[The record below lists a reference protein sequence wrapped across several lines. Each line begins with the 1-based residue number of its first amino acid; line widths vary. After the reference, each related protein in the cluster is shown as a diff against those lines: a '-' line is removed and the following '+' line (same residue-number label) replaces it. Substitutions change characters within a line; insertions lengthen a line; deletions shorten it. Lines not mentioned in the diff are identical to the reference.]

1 MNHRRLIIIGAA
13 IAFAV
18 IAFAGNL
25 MYLNSA
31 DARANKNAKRVD
43 IFAVKAPIK
52 KGMTGEQVLEQEL
65 VETRKIPQELKPD
78 TAILNLD
85 DLRKKVAVSDLTP
98 GQLLVAGQF
107 ADASAVPSTFAGRI
121 PDGQVAVTISVDQVH
136 AVAGFVQPGD
146 KVNVLVYGKDPSSK
160 DDRQIV
166 RVLYQNVNVIAVGA
180 TPALQPGETRDQK
193 QPAAPTA
200 AASLVTLSVPLDAA
214 ERIILPASGV
224 NGSVIY
230 LTLVPPDSTP
240 SKDRPPVFD
249 LKNAYDSA
257 PITPYE

>member
-13 IAFAV
+13 VAFAV

-31 DARANKNAKRVD
+31 DARANKNVKRVD

-52 KGMTGEQVLEQEL
+52 KGMTGQQVIEQEL
-65 VETRKIPQELKPD
+65 VETRKIPQELKPE
-78 TAILNLD
+78 TAVLNLD
-85 DLRKKVAVSDLTP
+85 DLRKEVAVSDLTP

-107 ADASAVPSTFAGRI
+107 ADPSAVASTFAGRI
-121 PDGQVAVTISVDQVH
+121 PAGQVAVSISVDQVH

-146 KVNVLVYGKDPSSK
+146 KVNVLVFGKDPNSK
-160 DDRQIV
+160 DDHQVI
-166 RVLYQNVNVIAVGA
+166 RVLYQNVNVIAVGPVA
-180 TPALQPGETRDQK
+180 ALQPGETKDPK
-193 QPAAPTA
+193 QAAAPA
-200 AASLVTLSVPLDAA
+200 FSSLITLSVPLDAA
-214 ERIILPASGV
+214 ERIILPASGA
-224 NGSVIY
+224 NGSILY
-230 LTLVPPDSTP
+230 LTLVPSDSTP